1 MTTDPAT
8 PVPGPDPRVR
18 VLEDLIH
25 GRWVLTLEPT
35 PDGRTEIVA
44 YRPLGWAGPGDPHER
59 LAAPDHATMRDLL
72 ARHTT
77 TDTTET
83 THTRE

>member
-1 MTTDPAT
+1 MTTEPT
-8 PVPGPDPRVR
+8 TPDPRVR

-35 PDGRTEIVA
+35 PDGGMEVVA
-44 YRPLGWAGPGDPHER
+44 YRPLGWTGPNPHER
-59 LAAPDHATMRDLL
+59 LAAPDHAAMRDLL

-77 TDTTET
+77 TDTAES
-83 THTRE
+83 RE